1 MNESTEVI
9 ICLCKFWIDTGI
21 HPNIQLSL
29 ERRWVMSSNIVI
41 KVGDCVIN
49 VRQLMQKGAKPI
61 LLNFIILE
69 KKIYNL

>member
-1 MNESTEVI
+1 
-9 ICLCKFWIDTGI
+9 
-21 HPNIQLSL
+21 
-29 ERRWVMSSNIVI
+29 MSSNIVI